1 MHPSS
6 KKCFLNLELL
16 TPTPMDRLKLL
27 FRIVLYILIVP
38 LVISLVVLSKLLFIF
53 LADQHIYSLPIIGD
67 IFRMLDLSELSNL
80 ISFAILGLGFGLSTI
95 FLPPRIRKQ
104 VSLVLLIPTI
114 PFILSIPTVVRYN
127 NWLNDIAENT
137 QLSSGEIV
145 QKTDAFL
152 EEKTGKTGM
161 LGFYLYTAKFP
172 ILPTQIDRLNQLE
185 AEDSRL
191 KSLLAGFL
199 GDRAQWLDWVFAVQG
214 WLLRGVYGAI
224 AIVTTLIHFQEGSQ
238 QLQRFSSRNKP
249 KKGSGE

>member
-1 MHPSS
+1 
-6 KKCFLNLELL
+6 
-16 TPTPMDRLKLL
+16 MDRLKLL

-38 LVISLVVLSKLLFIF
+38 LAIGLVVLSKLLFIF

-104 VSLVLLIPTI
+104 VSLVLLVPTI

-145 QKTDAFL
+145 QKTDGFL

-191 KSLLAGFL
+191 KSILAGFL

-214 WLLRGVYGAI
+214 WLLRAVYGAI

-238 QLQRFSSRNKP
+238 QLQRFSRRNKP
-249 KKGSGE
+249 KKGSRE

>member
-1 MHPSS
+1 
-6 KKCFLNLELL
+6 
-16 TPTPMDRLKLL
+16 MDRLKLL

>member
-38 LVISLVVLSKLLFIF
+38 LAIGLVVLSKLLFIF

-104 VSLVLLIPTI
+104 VSLVLLVPTI

-145 QKTDAFL
+145 QKTDGFL

-191 KSLLAGFL
+191 KSILAGFL

-214 WLLRGVYGAI
+214 WLLRAVYGAI

-238 QLQRFSSRNKP
+238 QLQRFSRRNKP
-249 KKGSGE
+249 KKGSRE